1 MFGPISC
8 STTFNRRS
16 FVQMSFIAL
25 LKKHLFVRRKL
36 RKCTKKNQ
44 KIPFIVI
51 CKYPKR
57 FNRFRTTFELRS
69 MIFFFIFLPTVFCH
83 SFTLSFYSFKY
94 ESASTFSFFR
104 QKLWKLPIILPSMKY
119 DRNDYGYNGCTKF
132 GKLVYQVVLVS
143 AKNQLVAVW
152 KKMNLEL
159 HYSQRSCRK
168 NYKSISL
175 VRTCTFCQR
184 WFIKQFQ
191 TLNKRHESI
200 SNTGVIKEW
209 DNVFWKY
216 HK

>member
-1 MFGPISC
+1 MLSLRVFLTIKNKLSIQLHCTFVPRHNDVLLLKVFDHESQKGVRNQQIILCVWVYLAQFAWLPWCHGTTVGSWFGSLDRMLYTQLPAMFGPISC

-36 RKCTKKNQ
+36 RKCTKKTP

-51 CKYPKR
+51 CKFPKR

-104 QKLWKLPIILPSMKY
+104 QKL
-119 DRNDYGYNGCTKF
+119 
-132 GKLVYQVVLVS
+132 
-143 AKNQLVAVW
+143 
-152 KKMNLEL
+152 
-159 HYSQRSCRK
+159 
-168 NYKSISL
+168 
-175 VRTCTFCQR
+175 
-184 WFIKQFQ
+184 
-191 TLNKRHESI
+191 
-200 SNTGVIKEW
+200 
-209 DNVFWKY
+209 
-216 HK
+216 

>member
-25 LKKHLFVRRKL
+25 LKKTIILSEENWGSVPK
-36 RKCTKKNQ
+36 KTKKLHSLLFAN
-44 KIPFIVI
+44 ILNDSIAFALLL
-51 CKYPKR
+51 YYD
-57 FNRFRTTFELRS
+57 LW
-69 MIFFFIFLPTVFCH
+69 FFFIFLPTVFCH

-94 ESASTFSFFR
+94 EWASTFSFFR

-143 AKNQLVAVW
+143 AKNQLVEVW

-159 HYSQRSCRK
+159 HFSQRSCRK
-168 NYKSISL
+168 N
-175 VRTCTFCQR
+175 
-184 WFIKQFQ
+184 
-191 TLNKRHESI
+191 
-200 SNTGVIKEW
+200 
-209 DNVFWKY
+209 
-216 HK
+216 

>member
-8 STTFNRRS
+8 STMFNRRS

-36 RKCTKKNQ
+36 RKCTKKTH

-51 CKYPKR
+51 CKFPKR
-57 FNRFRTTFELRS
+57 FNRFHTTFELRS
-69 MIFFFIFLPTVFCH
+69 MIFFPIFSANCFCH
-83 SFTLSFYSFKY
+83 SFIVSFYSFKY

-152 KKMNLEL
+152 KKNE
-159 HYSQRSCRK
+159 S
-168 NYKSISL
+168 
-175 VRTCTFCQR
+175 RTAF
-184 WFIKQFQ
+184 FSEK
-191 TLNKRHESI
+191 L
-200 SNTGVIKEW
+200 
-209 DNVFWKY
+209 
-216 HK
+216 